1 MEDNVLRG
9 SISTKRKVL
18 SAAIQSNTNGLS
30 GTIPGTLIFHASDV
44 KEEYEGPYEVI
55 PKVEAQ
61 TLETAGKIMKSD
73 VAVKAIPIYEVSN
86 TSGGS
91 TVYIAKDLAEI

>member
-1 MEDNVLRG
+1 ME
-9 SISTKRKVL
+9 I
-18 SAAIQSNTNGLS
+18 
-30 GTIPGTLIFHASDV
+30 DV
-44 KEEYEGPYEVI
+44 KFEKIDQTFDTAFSESDQEFETDMGEVIMVHDGAEYEGPYEVI

-61 TLETAGKIMKSD
+61 TLETAGKIMKKD

-91 TVYIAKDLAEI
+91 TVYIAKDIVEI